1 LWALIIH
8 YSYAHFEVCVAN
20 NYIDPIQDIH
30 SLISDYQHSIS
41 AGKLKLFPMPPPGR
55 LVTSTDKQR
64 WVIAEKNSL
73 ATVQE
78 FEMRERRITSLLDR
92 SGFLLTD
99 RPETLGFTSES
110 LDKFRAGLNRAMH
123 MADRLCDVAADP
135 EVAHTRASFLI
146 QLTPLRLH
154 HNSSPSDEAAAA
166 LRNAER
172 EGLIRYTQA
181 LRAKQIKI
189 LRDLSTIDLAF
200 LLHLS
205 EGAMLGWRRYMAKYV
220 NSDVRFWNKVKA
232 FGELVIR
239 EGSFML
245 WAFVRGTGNIRA
257 FANMAVR
264 VVAEQVW
271 QYTAGVEMTD
281 GGLAVALHDELKQR
295 LHAVMWA
302 ADPCFNASELEGPMT
317 VQLWAYGLVAV
328 EIGCKDWNGY
338 NSRVAS
344 LALAQS
350 LN

>member
-1 LWALIIH
+1 M
-8 YSYAHFEVCVAN
+8 CC

-41 AGKLKLFPMPPPGR
+41 AGKLKLFPLPPLGR

-64 WVIAEKNSL
+64 WVIPEKNSL
-73 ATVQE
+73 VTIQE
-78 FEMRERRITSLLDR
+78 LEMRERRITSLLDR

-99 RPETLGFTSES
+99 RRESLGFTSES
-110 LDKFRAGLNRAMH
+110 FDKFKAGLNRAIH

-135 EVAHTRASFLI
+135 EVSEARAAFLM

-154 HNSSPSDEAAAA
+154 HNDSDSDEATAA
-166 LRNAER
+166 LRNAEVQ
-172 EGLIRYTQA
+172 GLIRYTKT
-181 LRAKQIKI
+181 LRAKQTKI
-189 LRDLSTIDLAF
+189 LHDLSTIDLAF

-205 EGAMLGWRRYMAKYV
+205 EGAMLGWRRYMARCV
-220 NSDVRFWNKVKA
+220 NSDPRFWNKVKA
-232 FGELVIR
+232 FGELVLR

-245 WAFVRGTGNIRA
+245 WAFVRGTGNIRD
-257 FANMAVR
+257 FAKTAVS
-264 VVAEQVW
+264 VVADQVW
-271 QYTAGVEMTD
+271 QYIAGVELTD
-281 GGLAVALHDELKQR
+281 GGLAVALHEELKQR
-295 LHAVMWA
+295 LHDEMWA
-302 ADPCFNASELEGPMT
+302 ADPCFNVSELDGPMT

-350 LN
+350 LE